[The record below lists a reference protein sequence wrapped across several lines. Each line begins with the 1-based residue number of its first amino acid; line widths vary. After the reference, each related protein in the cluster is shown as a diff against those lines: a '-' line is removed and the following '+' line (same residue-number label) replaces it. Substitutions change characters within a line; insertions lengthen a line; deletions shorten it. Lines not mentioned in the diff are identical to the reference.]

1 MKIHLDIDSFFVSA
15 ERTRYSFLKN
25 KNVVVVKSSDNKI
38 FSNEKK
44 KAMISNGEGAFN
56 SILEFNNSYNTND
69 ILNQWKKEFIDENGN
84 IHGIVIA
91 RSYECKSYGIKTG
104 TSLKDALFL
113 CPNLYVI
120 PSDHLF
126 YTELSEKL
134 KSFLELK
141 IPLIE
146 FFSIDE
152 VFGELTNWI
161 KDNDVINFITE
172 LRDEILEKFDL
183 PVTIAASESK
193 WIAKLLTDKVK
204 PFGVCVLPQDKVE
217 SFTKDIPIEDFA
229 GIGKAIY
236 NKLNSLKIKTLGELR
251 SKPYLLYSYG
261 KMGRDLYNR
270 ICGTDN
276 EKINTNNNRKGI
288 GISRNFKAISSRNE
302 IYRRT
307 SILARYLSHTIV
319 KLNLNPTTFYFKIR
333 YEYGVKNSQSITEN
347 RLFNERFLIDLSNTM
362 IKKLDNHPGYK
373 IHYIAISASN
383 FSDSHNQ
390 KTLSLLDF
398 ENDSKFVALN
408 NQLLK
413 IRDKYGIDAIKYGNE
428 ILSEKIK

>member
-15 ERTRYSFLKN
+15 ERTRYSFLKG

-44 KAMISNGEGAFN
+44 KAMVSNGEGAFN
-56 SILEFNNSYNTND
+56 SILEFNNNYNTND
-69 ILNQWKKEFIDENGN
+69 ILNQWKKEFIDEKGN
-84 IHGIVIA
+84 VHGIVIA
-91 RSYECKSYGIKTG
+91 RSYECKPYGIKTG
-104 TSLKDALFL
+104 TSLRDALHL
-113 CPNLYVI
+113 CPNLYII

-152 VFGELTNWI
+152 AFGDLTNWI
-161 KDNDVINFITE
+161 KDDNVLDFITE

-183 PVTIAASESK
+183 PVTVAASQSK
-193 WIAKLLTDKVK
+193 WIAKLLTDRVK
-204 PFGVCVLPQDKVE
+204 PFGVFVLPQDKVE
-217 SFTKDIPIEDFA
+217 SFTRDIPIEDFA
-229 GIGKAIY
+229 GIGKAVY
-236 NKLNSLKIKTLGELR
+236 SKLSALKIKTLGELR
-251 SKPYLLYSYG
+251 QRPNLLYSYG

-276 EKINTNNNRKGI
+276 EKINTNNDRKGI
-288 GISRNFKAISSRNE
+288 GISRNFKAISNRDE
-302 IYRRT
+302 IYRRA

-333 YEYGVKNSQSITEN
+333 YEYGAKNLQSVTEN
-347 RLFNERFLIDLSNTM
+347 RLFNERFLIDLATAM

-373 IHYIAISASN
+373 IQYIAISASN

-390 KTLSLLDF
+390 KTLSLLDH
-398 ENDSKFVALN
+398 ENDLKFASLN

-413 IRDKYGIDAIKYGNE
+413 IRDKYGIDAIRYGNE
-428 ILSEKIK
+428 VLSGKNL